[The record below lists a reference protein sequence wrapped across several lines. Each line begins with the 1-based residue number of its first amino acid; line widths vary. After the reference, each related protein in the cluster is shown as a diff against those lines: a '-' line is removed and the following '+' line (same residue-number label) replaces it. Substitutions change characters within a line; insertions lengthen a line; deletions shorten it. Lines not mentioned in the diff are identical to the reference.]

1 MEDNMDVMATTA
13 VEKKKLDTVTLKI
26 DGKRIEVPAG
36 TTVLEA
42 ARSADIYIPTLCY
55 DPDLKPFGA
64 CCLCVV
70 EIEGMR
76 GLPTSCTTPVTE
88 GMAVFTETPLVNQSR
103 RTTMELIMANHHGD
117 CLTCTKN
124 QRCDVQKIARY
135 LGIEQDHFD
144 RLRKSR
150 TVLPVDD
157 SHPAFTRD
165 LNKCILCG
173 KCVRACHE
181 IAGVGAIDL
190 AFRGNA
196 AKVSTFGDKP
206 MLKSICES
214 CGECVERCPTGA
226 LLPKNT
232 RQATHEVKTIC
243 PYCGVGCSIYL
254 GIRGNEIVGVRGDKE
269 SPVNNGGLCVKGRF
283 GFDFISHPDRLTSPL
298 IRKEGWSKDVEING
312 NFKDAFREASWDE
325 ALTLVAE
332 NLSRIREEHGADS
345 LGVLSS
351 AKFTNEE
358 NYLVQKFARAVLG
371 TNNVDHCARLCHAS
385 TVAAAAAA
393 FGDGAMS
400 NSIADFAKAD
410 VLLVIGSNTTEC
422 HPIIGRIV
430 RQGVKAGKTSLIVAD
445 PRAIQLS
452 ELATVHLRHRP
463 GTDVALLNAM
473 MNVIIEEGLHDRKFI
488 EERTEGFQELAET
501 VKKYPAEVAQEI
513 TGVPQTH
520 IIKAARLFAGAGKA
534 AILYGMGITQHT
546 TGTDNVKSVANL
558 LLLTGNMGREGT
570 GFSPLRGQN
579 NVQGACDMGALP
591 NVLPGY
597 QQVAN
602 AEARQKFEMAWNC
615 AIKEKPGLPVTEMI
629 EAATRGEIKAMYVVG
644 ENPIMSEP
652 YAVHT
657 KRAIQQL
664 EFLVVQDIFP
674 TETAVL
680 ADVILPAAAFAEK
693 NGTFTSTERRV
704 QKINKAVEPP
714 GEAKADW
721 QIISQLANKLGY
733 PFAYQSANEINEEM
747 ASLTPI
753 YGGMHYDRLESYG
766 LQWPCRDRE
775 DPGTPTLHQGKFT
788 RGLGKFHGVEY
799 RPPAESVSTDYP
811 LILTTGRILEHWHTG
826 SMSRRTGVLHNLHPH
841 GAVEIHPDDALKL
854 GIVDGDLVTIASERG
869 KIETPANVTDK
880 TSPGLA
886 FMAFHWRES
895 PANMLT
901 NAALDPI
908 AKIPEFKV
916 SAVKAVL
923 AVLDRATQDNAF
935 FARLAENPIE
945 ALKEYDLTAE
955 EKVAIASGDI
965 RKIESWVGK
974 LDERLKKWLIAR
986 LQQEK
991 W

>member
-1 MEDNMDVMATTA
+1 MTTTISIVA
-13 VEKKKLDTVTLKI
+13 DERKLGIISLTI
-26 DGKRIEVPAG
+26 DGKKVEVPEG

-42 ARSADIYIPTLCY
+42 AQSADVYIPTLCH
-55 DPDLKPFGA
+55 DPDLKPYGA
-64 CCLCVV
+64 CRLCVV
-70 EIEGMR
+70 EIEGVR
-76 GLPTSCTTPVTE
+76 GLPTSCTTPATD
-88 GMAVFTETPLVNQSR
+88 GMVVHTETPMVNQSR
-103 RTTMELIMANHHGD
+103 CITMELIMANHHGD
-117 CLTCTKN
+117 CLTCAKN
-124 QRCDVQKIARY
+124 QQCELQKIARY
-135 LGIEQDHFD
+135 LGIEQEHFD
-144 RLRKSR
+144 RMRKSKEL
-150 TVLPVDD
+150 LPVDD

-190 AFRGNA
+190 AFRGNS
-196 AKVSTFGDKP
+196 AKVSTFGNKP

-226 LLPKNT
+226 LMPVGT
-232 RQATHEVKTIC
+232 RQATREVKTIC
-243 PYCGVGCSIYL
+243 PYCGVGCSVYL
-254 GIRGNEIVGVRGDKE
+254 GIRGNEIVSVRGDKK
-269 SPVNNGGLCVKGRF
+269 SPVNKGGLCVKGRF
-283 GFDFISHPDRLTSPL
+283 GFDFINHPDRLTKPL
-298 IRKEGWSKDVEING
+298 IRKEGWSKDVEVNG
-312 NFKDAFREASWDE
+312 NFKDIFREASWDE
-325 ALTLVAE
+325 ALDLVAD
-332 NLSRIREEHGADS
+332 NLARIKAEHGPDS

-371 TNNVDHCARLCHAS
+371 TNNIDHCARLCHAS
-385 TVAAAAAA
+385 TVVAAAAA

-400 NSIADFAKAD
+400 NSITDFAKAD
-410 VLLVIGSNTTEC
+410 LLFIIGSNTTEC
-422 HPIIGRIV
+422 HPIIGRYV
-430 RQGVKAGKTSLIVAD
+430 RQAVKSGNTKLIVAD
-445 PRAIQLS
+445 PRTIQLAKK
-452 ELATVHLRHRP
+452 ATVHLRQKP

-473 MNVIIEEGLHDRKFI
+473 MNVILEEGLYDRKFV
-488 EERTEGFQELAET
+488 EERTEGFEEMAAT
-501 VKKYPAEVAQEI
+501 AKKYTPEMAAEI
-513 TGVPQTH
+513 TGVSKAD
-520 IIKAARLFAGAGKA
+520 IIRAARLFASAGKA

-546 TGTDNVKSVANL
+546 TGTDNVKSIANL
-558 LLLTGNMGREGT
+558 LMLTGNMGREGT

-602 AEARQKFEMAWNC
+602 PEARQKFESAWNC
-615 AIKEKPGLPVTEMI
+615 TIKDKPGLPVTEMT
-629 EAATRGEIKAMYVVG
+629 EAASQGEIRAMFVVG

-652 YAVHT
+652 YTVQT
-657 KRAIQQL
+657 RRALQQL

-693 NGTFTSTERRV
+693 DGTYTSTERRV
-704 QKINKAVEPP
+704 QRLHKAVEPP
-714 GEAKADW
+714 GEAKPDW
-721 QIISQLANKLGY
+721 EIISLLASKMGY
-733 PFAYQSANEINEEM
+733 PFDYQSTAEINEEM
-747 ASLTPI
+747 TSLTPI
-753 YGGMHYDRLESYG
+753 YGGMQFDRLEGYG

-788 RGLGKFHGVEY
+788 RGLGKFHAVEY

-826 SMSRRTGVLHNLHPH
+826 SMSRRTRVLHDLQPN
-841 GAVEIHPDDALKL
+841 GAVDIHPADALKL
-854 GIVDGDLVTIASERG
+854 GIMDGDLISIASERG
-869 KIETPANVTDK
+869 KIETPVNITDK

-886 FMAFHWRES
+886 FMAFHWKES
-895 PANMLT
+895 PANVLT
-901 NAALDPI
+901 NSALDPV

-935 FARLAENPIE
+935 FARLAENPAG
-945 ALKEYDLTAE
+945 ALEEYDLTAE
-955 EKVAIASGDI
+955 EKMAIASGDI